1 MTAEPQS
8 SAANDMAELRREAG
22 LWLRSLRKDAGLSQR
37 ALAEAVGL
45 YYYTTITQIEA
56 GKLRIQPDRYEA
68 FARALGV
75 ADTHAFIRQLMS
87 YYDPVTHRALFG
99 SGDPSEDGKPDG
111 EPAE

>member
-1 MTAEPQS
+1 
-8 SAANDMAELRREAG
+8 
-22 LWLRSLRKDAGLSQR
+22 LSQR

>member
-1 MTAEPQS
+1 MTVEPQPH
-8 SAANDMAELRREAG
+8 AASDMAELRREAG
-22 LWLRSLRKDAGLSQR
+22 LWLRTLRKDAGLSQR

-87 YYDPVTHRALFG
+87 YYDPVTHRVLFG

>member
-1 MTAEPQS
+1 MTAEPQP

>member
-1 MTAEPQS
+1 MTAEPQPSTS
-8 SAANDMAELRREAG
+8 SDMAELRREAG

-75 ADTHAFIRQLMS
+75 ADTQAFIRQLMS
-87 YYDPVTHRALFG
+87 YYDPVTHKALFG
-99 SGDPSEDGKPDG
+99 DSQPSE
-111 EPAE
+111 

>member
-1 MTAEPQS
+1 MIAEPQP